1 MVKLDGLV
9 VEVVAALVVMM
20 VPKEKVVVLVDLM
33 LVVVMELGRKIV
45 AVFLEHM
52 DWRILEVVV
61 VHAQV
66 APVML

>member
-1 MVKLDGLV
+1 MIL
-9 VEVVAALVVMM
+9 
-20 VPKEKVVVLVDLM
+20 PKEKVAVLVDLM
-33 LVVVMELGRKIV
+33 RVVVMELGRKIV